1 MPEEQKYFD
10 VEAAIKAN
18 VSKDKIEAFMLK
30 NNLSPKPRINLPQSL
45 PSTQLETSDTSIRP
59 REAISSSVGLPGMTL
74 GLPTS
79 GIDTLRDIQPYIS
92 AGAGTVAGAASSLL
106 PGGNFVR
113 GLASSGG
120 SAITDEILNKILFN
134 QAPSTLNIAGN
145 TAINEIGGQILQR
158 LGIGGKNIIKEADTS
173 AIEKSASSYA
183 GSALNYL
190 QAGLA
195 ALRDKALAKFAPAS
209 VGSYGKGT
217 ISGPLSEFDP
227 TFIQMLEEQT
237 GHKSP
242 ILSTIED
249 VFARK
254 SKIEAIDNT
263 MGKIVSKAETQATN
277 LAGTKVPISLT
288 GAPNTRTLDSL
299 ADSMRMKTQV
309 NFENLNVEIND
320 VVDQL
325 KPFQEQIRQ
334 INKDLALTTK
344 GSPEE
349 KALQTSLKA
358 LMKDPT
364 LKDLTNKSKALG
376 EAYSN
381 FVFPGEKGYSTK
393 DFLMK
398 DFQTG
403 RITVD
408 SATGR
413 NATYAKPV
421 ADVIMDSDIKLQRFL
436 QSGEITIGKTKIT
449 SASPRKEAA
458 GYQFARMLNDSF
470 DSSTNQ
476 IDIGK
481 LQNIW
486 NEYKT
491 SNPGVILYNA
501 QTRNNYDQLFKTLS
515 YVTPEMQAGPSKYLA
530 LRIGVGGAAL
540 GSGLVTGA
548 LSGSVPLGIAA
559 NATIIGGS
567 IGLHQLGKL
576 MTNPDVA
583 RLMIAAVK
591 GGPLSTSN
599 ALASR
604 AIFRALRGEN
614 LILHGQKEDGSQ
626 IDIPAKV
633 NALGKIEEAK

>member
-1 MPEEQKYFD
+1 MSKVQEPNYFD
-10 VEAAIKAN
+10 VESAIKAGA
-18 VSKDKIEAFMLK
+18 SQKDVESFLIK
-30 NNLSPKPRINLPQSL
+30 NNLLPLPRTNLPQSL
-45 PSTQLETSDTSIRP
+45 SSTQLETSDTSIRP

-79 GIDTLRDIQPYIS
+79 GIDTLRDVAPYLS
-92 AGAGTVAGAASSLL
+92 AGAGAAAGAASSLL

-113 GLASSGG
+113 GLVS
-120 SAITDEILNKILFN
+120 
-134 QAPSTLNIAGN
+134 
-145 TAINEIGGQILQR
+145 
-158 LGIGGKNIIKEADTS
+158 
-173 AIEKSASSYA
+173 
-183 GSALNYL
+183 
-190 QAGLA
+190 
-195 ALRDKALAKFAPAS
+195 S
-209 VGSYGKGT
+209 VGSFGKGT
-217 ISGPLSEFDP
+217 VSGNLSEFDP

-263 MGKIVSKAETQATN
+263 MGKIVSKAEGQASQ
-277 LAGTKVPISLT
+277 LAGTKIPISLT

-299 ADSMRMKTQV
+299 ADSMRMKTQL

-334 INKDLALTTK
+334 INKDLAIAPK

-364 LKDLTNKSKALG
+364 LKDLTLRSKALG

-398 DFQTG
+398 DFQSG
-403 RITVD
+403 KITTD
-408 SATGR
+408 PATGR

-436 QSGEITIGKTKIT
+436 QSGETTIGKTKIT
-449 SASPRKEAA
+449 FASPRKESA

-501 QTRNNYDQLFKTLS
+501 QTRSNYDQLFKTLS

-599 ALASR
+599 ILASR

-626 IDIPAKV
+626 INIPAKV
-633 NALGKIEEAK
+633 NALGKIEEIK